1 MKFNKKSN
9 DNLYLFDNIIKSA
22 MLIGGISFAVGFVG
36 PLLFS
41 SSNIGPLIGIFIT
54 GPIGGMVG
62 VIWGIVK
69 SSRNA
74 NADNMNLILKA
85 LLIFWAIT
93 MLFLLFIMS
102 FSQGAAFLVI
112 CLQGFIIVSSIL
124 MLFPPDSDSKLP
136 ENIKQIRLVIV
147 ITLIFIMLVSLFPPV
162 TIPDLLRNASQES
175 IDLDNSL
182 PSNAFILDKRFD
194 ASIHFPLFV
203 INKQLLIIEWILT
216 IIVTFTINEVIIFQ
230 KNRKSID

>member
-1 MKFNKKSN
+1 
-9 DNLYLFDNIIKSA
+9 
-22 MLIGGISFAVGFVG
+22 
-36 PLLFS
+36 
-41 SSNIGPLIGIFIT
+41 
-54 GPIGGMVG
+54 
-62 VIWGIVK
+62 
-69 SSRNA
+69 
-74 NADNMNLILKA
+74 
-85 LLIFWAIT
+85 
-93 MLFLLFIMS
+93 
-102 FSQGAAFLVI
+102 
-112 CLQGFIIVSSIL
+112 